1 VDGSAAEA
9 VLAEKSMAQLAIR
22 MTADD
27 LLKLPMGKGKRYE
40 LVAGELR
47 EMAPAGYRDGKEAAR
62 CARIVGNFVAPRRLG
77 DVLGA
82 ETGFL
87 LRRHPDYVRAPD
99 CAFVAAGRL
108 PAGSEPTGYAEIAPD
123 FVVEIVSPGDT
134 ASDVQ
139 EKIVEWLQSGTK
151 VVWAVYSSL
160 QEVVVWRG
168 PGRAER
174 RRDNEELDAEPAI
187 PGFRCKV
194 SELFAD

>member
-1 VDGSAAEA
+1 VI
-9 VLAEKSMAQLAIR
+9 AEKSMAQLATR
-22 MTADD
+22 LTADD

-47 EMAPAGYRDGKEAAR
+47 EMAPAGYRHGKDTI
-62 CARIVGNFVAPRRLG
+62 RIGAIIHNYVAPRHLG
-77 DVLGA
+77 DVVAA

-87 LRRHPDYVRAPD
+87 LRTNPDYVRAPD

-108 PAGSEPTGYAEIAPD
+108 PAGPDPVGYAAFAPD
-123 FVVEIVSPGDT
+123 FVVEVVSPGDT
-134 ASDVQ
+134 AADVQ
-139 EKIVEWLQSGTK
+139 EKIVQWLQSGTK

-160 QEVVVWRG
+160 REVVVWRG
-168 PGRAER
+168 LGLAER
-174 RRDNEELDAEPAI
+174 KTADEELDAEPAI